1 MQYSALEEVRDG
13 MAAGRAY
20 MEAIHPET
28 EVCRRTEIDARLR
41 KYCGYDTL
49 AMVRL
54 VRFFADSLVQTGLR
68 RNDEGRIASE
78 STPNRRPA

>member
-28 EVCRRTEIDARLR
+28 EVSRRTEIDAQLR

-54 VRFFADSLVQTGLR
+54 VRFFADSPVQTGR
-68 RNDEGRIASE
+68 KSRYPGQ
-78 STPNRRPA
+78 PPAD